1 MSDFAVK
8 TLPELKAT
16 CKTGGLSGGELDWQ
30 LRNTLILHFG
40 HGPSPSPVY
49 TLSELRTMTVV
60 ELRSACVIVGLPDGG
75 VKQGVLDRLV
85 AHFRRSPAGVSGG
98 SGAGGD
104 ANVTS
109 VGIMT
114 LHDSSPM
121 ALCTRSSNYM

>member
-1 MSDFAVK
+1 
-8 TLPELKAT
+8 
-16 CKTGGLSGGELDWQ
+16 
-30 LRNTLILHFG
+30 
-40 HGPSPSPVY
+40 
-49 TLSELRTMTVV
+49 MTVV

-85 AHFRRSPAGVSGG
+85 AHFRRCPVGVSGG
-98 SGAGGD
+98 SGVGGD

-114 LHDSSPM
+114 LHDSSSM

>member
-1 MSDFAVK
+1 
-8 TLPELKAT
+8 
-16 CKTGGLSGGELDWQ
+16 
-30 LRNTLILHFG
+30 
-40 HGPSPSPVY
+40 
-49 TLSELRTMTVV
+49 MTVV

-114 LHDSSPM
+114 LHDLVVNCVMQGYAQGARITCKRVS
-121 ALCTRSSNYM
+121 

>member
-1 MSDFAVK
+1 VGSW
-8 TLPELKAT
+8 
-16 CKTGGLSGGELDWQ
+16 S
-30 LRNTLILHFG
+30 
-40 HGPSPSPVY
+40 SS
-49 TLSELRTMTVV
+49 
-60 ELRSACVIVGLPDGG
+60 CVIRSFFISGMGRRRRRCILCRSCVGLPDGG

-114 LHDSSPM
+114 LHDSSSM

>member
-1 MSDFAVK
+1 
-8 TLPELKAT
+8 
-16 CKTGGLSGGELDWQ
+16 
-30 LRNTLILHFG
+30 
-40 HGPSPSPVY
+40 
-49 TLSELRTMTVV
+49 MTVV

-75 VKQGVLDRLV
+75 IEQDLLDRLFT
-85 AHFRRSPAGVSGG
+85 HFWYSPAGMSGG